1 MILGCGNSLY
11 LKYRRQGQ
19 EKQGGDDMRRVSEK
33 EWRELAEETIS
44 RVFWHADGNDTYI
57 DHDL

>member
-1 MILGCGNSLY
+1 
-11 LKYRRQGQ
+11 
-19 EKQGGDDMRRVSEK
+19 MRRVSEK